1 MKMHLFWR
9 VVSLICVA
17 LIVLYASAVFLPHDH
32 NGCDSECVACT
43 VIETSKKLLACL
55 LICVLLTNVGLFEKI
70 FLAAGIDKILL
81 IKNTPVKLRVKLS
94 N

>member
-32 NGCDSECVACT
+32 EDCDSECVACV
-43 VIETSKKLLACL
+43 VIERIEKLISGLTVCA
-55 LICVLLTNVGLFEKI
+55 LLTGLILSDRAFAIAEI
-70 FLAAGIDKILL
+70 CGIKIL
-81 IKNTPVKLRVKLS
+81 KNTPVKLRVKLS